1 MSEMDKKYS
10 VTEKTAELLEKLG
23 FSWRHKPFA
32 TRIGNMVY
40 NQVAL
45 DDQLPTLEEA
55 QRWLREV
62 KHEVVLVD
70 AKAIDIYTVHILG
83 RNGST
88 KLFRTYE
95 AALEEG
101 INLVAKI
108 LIKNH
113 GR

>member
-1 MSEMDKKYS
+1 MNKYHI
-10 VTEKTAELLEKLG
+10 TEKTAELLEKLG
-23 FSWRHKPFA
+23 FSWRYKPI
-32 TRIGNMVY
+32 TTKIGNKVY

>member
-1 MSEMDKKYS
+1 MSENFNKYHVS
-10 VTEKTAELLEKLG
+10 EKTAELLEKLG
-23 FSWRHKPFA
+23 FSWRYRPFA
-32 TRIGNMVY
+32 TKIGNKVY

-45 DDQLPTLEEA
+45 NDQLPTLEEA